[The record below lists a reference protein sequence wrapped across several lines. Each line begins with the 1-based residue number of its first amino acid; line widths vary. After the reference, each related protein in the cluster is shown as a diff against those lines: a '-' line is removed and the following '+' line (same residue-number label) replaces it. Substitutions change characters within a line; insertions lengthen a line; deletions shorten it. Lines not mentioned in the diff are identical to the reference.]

1 MFSQQQNLLSLP
13 TASLKFKR
21 FDQDDNF
28 EMIAKQNK
36 FKRNSTSI
44 QQKLHVIS
52 PSTKTSSSLVTCRP
66 YIPTDASQKEHNIH
80 KLLNEF
86 EIYTIDVKSMLAEE
100 SKKECTP
107 STKLQLAFKERS
119 AKNSSLLQNRKKKLG
134 LELSG
139 LKSANSKLDQSQGIK
154 DSFDDNCQQVSH
166 SNSFT
171 FPILN
176 SQQSSLLL
184 TLKPTFSHSETALNP
199 VQTSLQISDISLD
212 ANQAHMNSMGKDV
225 IFKENHQ
232 ALQQK
237 LLKREKYQNLRIDK
251 MIQSIEIENLES
263 LSLSNT
269 LSDCNFSSPLLCDDV
284 NNQILLMGAESRIPR
299 IRY

>member
-1 MFSQQQNLLSLP
+1 
-13 TASLKFKR
+13 
-21 FDQDDNF
+21 
-28 EMIAKQNK
+28 MIVNK
-36 FKRNSTSI
+36 NTFKRNSTSI
-44 QQKLHVIS
+44 QQNLHVVS

-66 YIPTDASQKEHNIH
+66 YIPTHASQKEHNIH
-80 KLLNEF
+80 NFLNGF
-86 EIYTIDVKSMLAEE
+86 EVYTIDVKSMLEEE

-107 STKLQLAFKERS
+107 STKLQQAFKERS

-139 LKSANSKLDQSQGIK
+139 LKSSNSKLDQSQGIK
-154 DSFDDNCQQVSH
+154 DSFNDNCRQVSH
-166 SNSFT
+166 TNSFT
-171 FPILN
+171 FPILK
-176 SQQSSLLL
+176 SQQASLLL
-184 TLKPTFSHSETALNP
+184 TLKPTFSHSETALSP
-199 VQTSLQISDISLD
+199 VQTGIQISDISLD
-212 ANQAHMNSMGKDV
+212 ANQAYMNSIGEDMT
-225 IFKENHQ
+225 FKESHQ

-237 LLKREKYQNLRIDK
+237 QLKREKYQNLRIDK